1 MSCPSIT
8 GSGEA
13 KGWLSPLDACWDC
26 FQRGGPCCFLF
37 FSLVVKITPNYHRT
51 LAAYVAA
58 ALGMV
63 LFVPDPGVALGF
75 GLISV
80 VVIGK
85 LLHSTER
92 KESCKVGIVW
102 KR

>member
-1 MSCPSIT
+1 M
-8 GSGEA
+8 
-13 KGWLSPLDACWDC
+13 
-26 FQRGGPCCFLF
+26 
-37 FSLVVKITPNYHRT
+37 
-51 LAAYVAA
+51 
-58 ALGMV
+58 GMV

-92 KESCKVGIVW
+92 KESCTVGIVW